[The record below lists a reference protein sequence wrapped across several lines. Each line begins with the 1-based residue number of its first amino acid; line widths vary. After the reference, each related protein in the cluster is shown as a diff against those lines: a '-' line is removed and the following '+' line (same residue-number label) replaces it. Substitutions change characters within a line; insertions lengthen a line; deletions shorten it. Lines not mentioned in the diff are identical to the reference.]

1 MRGRPSG
8 KEKALAK
15 ASATKYNKGEITT
28 EPRLSAPPV
37 YREPISFHLFIS
49 FMDKSASQIAG
60 EYSECCS
67 DTDGRLAELPDKLST
82 FSWFDA
88 EEMSARFPF

>member
-49 FMDKSASQIAG
+49 FMDKSASQIAAQ
-60 EYSECCS
+60 YSECWLGYGWEA
-67 DTDGRLAELPDKLST
+67 GRVA
-82 FSWFDA
+82 
-88 EEMSARFPF
+88 